1 MKGENNMDIVVVEF
15 EGTPDRRYHFN
26 TNLKLMKNG
35 IYDIIADDVTTYN
48 NRVRIVDICPS
59 QRNHRLRTITKAKLL
74 ESPPKPRKP
83 YKKIFVNF
91 EKETVCVV
99 WNDGTRTV
107 MKPQFDDEF
116 DMEKGI
122 AMCFMKKVYQNRG
135 CFNDVFR
142 DVEIM

>member
-1 MKGENNMDIVVVEF
+1 MDIVAVEF
-15 EGTPDRRYHFN
+15 EGTPNKRYHFN
-26 TNLKLMKNG
+26 TNLKLIKDG
-35 IYDIIADDVTTYN
+35 IYDIVADYVTTYN
-48 NRVRIVDICPS
+48 NRVRILDICHS
-59 QRNHRLRTITKAKLL
+59 QRDRRLRTITKAKLL
-74 ESPPKPRKP
+74 VSPPKPKKP
-83 YKKIFVNF
+83 YEKIFVNF

-99 WNDGTRTV
+99 LQDFTERI
-107 MKPQFDDEF
+107 MKPQPDDEF